1 MVALPSR
8 LIESAIAASVAIA
21 ALNNVWPLVRGKRW
35 LASFAFGL
43 LHGFGFAGVLGDLG
57 LPKSATVL
65 ALAAFNAGVELG
77 QLAIVAAF
85 VPLAYALRGTW
96 VYRQLMVKCGSAGIA
111 LLAMLW
117 LVERATV

>member
-1 MVALPSR
+1 MARAEHDTPSSPLPQLSRSLQVVALPSR

-77 QLAIVAAF
+77 QLA
-85 VPLAYALRGTW
+85 G
-96 VYRQLMVKCGSAGIA
+96 CSG
-111 LLAMLW
+111 
-117 LVERATV
+117 